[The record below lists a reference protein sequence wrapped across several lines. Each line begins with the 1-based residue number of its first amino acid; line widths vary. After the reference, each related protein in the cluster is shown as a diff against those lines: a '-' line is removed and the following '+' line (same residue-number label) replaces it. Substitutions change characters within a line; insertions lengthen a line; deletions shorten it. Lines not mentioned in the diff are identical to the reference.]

1 MVGTLN
7 LNRRTRLQA
16 TRREGLRGWRAVGDQ
31 LVIQNRVELAQAVR
45 RFVARMP
52 SLQTEN
58 ECLRDGLVER
68 QKVREGPGL
77 SG

>member
-1 MVGTLN
+1 M
-7 LNRRTRLQA
+7 
-16 TRREGLRGWRAVGDQ
+16 GDQ

-58 ECLRDGLVER
+58 EWLRDGLVER